1 MVIVLSLHSNH
12 SYISNLK
19 MNNTKNQ
26 SGIILMP
33 LSKLKERLQ
42 SEMNDFGLDN
52 IMDKWK
58 DKTLFDGWEN
68 FYDVIVIKRMRI
80 ECISTAFGIIPKHLS
95 ANVVRTL
102 DNSKGNGGSY
112 ANLKSIITNIDS
124 YDSLYVKVDIL
135 DLNWLQTDYFKENVD
150 ENGLIEF
157 CPLEKLLDEVNA
169 QYLMDNSMIYN
180 EN

>member
-1 MVIVLSLHSNH
+1 
-12 SYISNLK
+12 

-26 SGIILMP
+26 SEFVPMP

-42 SEMNDFGLDN
+42 SEMNNFGLDK
-52 IMDKWK
+52 IVDEWK
-58 DKTLFDGWEN
+58 VKTLSDGWECK
-68 FYDVIVIKRMRI
+68 YDVIVINRI
-80 ECISTAFGIIPKHLS
+80 RTFSISISFSISPKHLS
-95 ANVVRTL
+95 ADVARTI
-102 DNSKGNGGSY
+102 DNSKGNDGSY

-169 QYLMDNSMIYN
+169 QSLMI
-180 EN
+180 

>member
-1 MVIVLSLHSNH
+1 
-12 SYISNLK
+12 

-33 LSKLKERLQ
+33 LAQLKERLQ
-42 SEMNDFGLDN
+42 SEINDFGLDK
-52 IMDKWK
+52 IVDEWK
-58 DKTLFDGWEN
+58 TKTLSDGWESK
-68 FYDVIVIKRMRI
+68 YDVIVINRI
-80 ECISTAFGIIPKHLS
+80 RTFSISISFGISPKHFS
-95 ANVVRTL
+95 ADVARTI

-169 QYLMDNSMIYN
+169 QSSMI
-180 EN
+180 

>member
-1 MVIVLSLHSNH
+1 
-12 SYISNLK
+12 

-26 SGIILMP
+26 SGIIFMP

-58 DKTLFDGWEN
+58 DKTLSDGWESK
-68 FYDVIVIKRMRI
+68 YDVIVIKRMRI
-80 ECISTAFGIIPKHLS
+80 SCISIAFGISPKHFS
-95 ANVVRTL
+95 SNVTCSL
-102 DNSKGNGGSY
+102 EDNYQHIVNSNSDKE
-112 ANLKSIITNIDS
+112 AKVNLKSIITNIDS

-135 DLNWLQTDYFKENVD
+135 DLKWLQTDYFKENVD

>member
-1 MVIVLSLHSNH
+1 
-12 SYISNLK
+12 
-19 MNNTKNQ
+19 MNNIKNQ
-26 SGIILMP
+26 SEFVPMP

-42 SEMNDFGLDN
+42 SEMNSFGLDK
-52 IMDKWK
+52 IVDEWK
-58 DKTLFDGWEN
+58 TKTLSDGWESK
-68 FYDVIVIKRMRI
+68 YDVIVINRI
-80 ECISTAFGIIPKHLS
+80 RTFSISISFGISPKHLS
-95 ANVVRTL
+95 VDVARTI

-157 CPLEKLLDEVNA
+157 CPLDKLLDEVNA
-169 QYLMDNSMIYN
+169 QSLMI
-180 EN
+180 

>member
-1 MVIVLSLHSNH
+1 
-12 SYISNLK
+12 

-26 SGIILMP
+26 SGIIFMP

-42 SEMNDFGLDN
+42 SEMNDFGLDK
-52 IMDKWK
+52 IVDEWK
-58 DKTLFDGWEN
+58 VKTLSDGWESK
-68 FYDVIVIKRMRI
+68 YDVIVINRI
-80 ECISTAFGIIPKHLS
+80 RTFSISISFGISPKHLI
-95 ANVVRTL
+95 ADVARTI
-102 DNSKGNGGSY
+102 DNSKGNGGSHSY

-135 DLNWLQTDYFKENVD
+135 DFKWLQTDYFKENSD
-150 ENGLIEF
+150 ENGMIEF

-169 QYLMDNSMIYN
+169 QSLMDNSMIYN

>member
-1 MVIVLSLHSNH
+1 
-12 SYISNLK
+12 

-26 SGIILMP
+26 SEFVPMP
-33 LSKLKERLQ
+33 LAKLKERLQ
-42 SEMNDFGLDN
+42 SEMNNFGLDK
-52 IMDKWK
+52 IVDAWK
-58 DKTLFDGWEN
+58 TKTLSDGWESK
-68 FYDVIVIKRMRI
+68 YDVIVINRI
-80 ECISTAFGIIPKHLS
+80 RTFCISISFGISPKHFS
-95 ANVVRTL
+95 ADVARTI

-157 CPLEKLLDEVNA
+157 CPIDKLLDEVNA
-169 QYLMDNSMIYN
+169 QSSMI
-180 EN
+180 

>member
-1 MVIVLSLHSNH
+1 MHSNH
-12 SYISNLK
+12 SYIGNLK

-26 SGIILMP
+26 SGIIPMP
-33 LSKLKERLQ
+33 LIKLKERLQ

-58 DKTLFDGWEN
+58 DKTLSDGWEN
-68 FYDVIVIKRMRI
+68 YYDVIVINRMRI
-80 ECISTAFGIIPKHLS
+80 FSISIAFGISPKHFGS
-95 ANVVRTL
+95 NVTFSL
-102 DNSKGNGGSY
+102 EDNYQHITNVNSDKEAK

-169 QYLMDNSMIYN
+169 QSWPNL
-180 EN
+180 

>member
-1 MVIVLSLHSNH
+1 
-12 SYISNLK
+12 
-19 MNNTKNQ
+19 MNK
-26 SGIILMP
+26 SEIIPMP

-42 SEMNDFGLDN
+42 SEMNNFGLDN
-52 IMDKWK
+52 IVDEWK
-58 DKTLFDGWEN
+58 VKTLFDGWKSK
-68 FYDVIVIKRMRI
+68 YDVIVINKI
-80 ECISTAFGIIPKHLS
+80 KTGCISITFGISPKHFS
-95 ANVVRTL
+95 ADVARTI

-157 CPLEKLLDEVNA
+157 CQLEKLLDEVNA
-169 QYLMDNSMIYN
+169 C
-180 EN
+180 